1 MQKQWQQLLSYQ
13 KELERRVRDEK
24 LRLYQPHV
32 KQLSFHQSNKRNR
45 WALGGNRT
53 GKTECGAVEAAWY
66 ARGNHPYK
74 EIESAT
80 RGWVVSLT
88 NEVQRD
94 VAQKKVLGYLDPKW
108 IVDIHVRSG
117 RKDDPENAIIDF
129 IIIESV
135 HGGHSVIGFKSC
147 DQGRAK
153 FQGTSQH
160 YIWFDEE
167 PPKEIYDECKMRVLD
182 TQGDMWG
189 TMTPLQGLTW
199 VYDIIYMNEIKDP
212 NIQYW
217 LMQWADNPHLNV
229 IEIKMLESTMS
240 EEEREARQ
248 YGKFVA
254 MSGLVY
260 KEFNEDVHVIDPFD
274 VPRSWYDNVSIDPGL
289 DAPLSA
295 HFYAM
300 DGDSNIYVIEEHYK
314 AGETVEWHSIK
325 LLEIAKRL
333 NWPMHRDGSI
343 DALIDSAANQK
354 TLAAEK
360 SVTELFWDNQI
371 NVSTD
376 VEKDVWTGIQ
386 RVKQYLKLRDNPQV
400 DIWPRGKPKLFI
412 FRNCVNMIREI
423 KGYRW
428 KPQTENGDQIDKPW
442 KKNDHAMDELKYY
455 IMSKPELTTQSIVVG
470 KTPLASAGTG
480 DNWVRKQDGTMV
492 HRSEIIDK
500 RSSEESDGW
509 AGGWFK

>member
-1 MQKQWQQLLSYQ
+1 MTSSTQELQKQLQQLQLYQ
-13 KELERRVRDEK
+13 RELERRVKDEK
-24 LRLYQPHV
+24 LRLYQPHT
-32 KQLSFHQSNKRNR
+32 KQHSFHNSDRRNR

-53 GKTECGAVEAAWY
+53 GKTECGAVEACWY

-74 EIESAT
+74 DIKIPT

-94 VAQKKVLGYLDPKW
+94 VAQKKVLGYIDPKW

-182 TQGDMWG
+182 TQGDIWG

-199 VYDIIYMNEIKDP
+199 VYDVIYMNETQDE
-212 NIQYW
+212 NIIYW

-229 IEIKMLESTMS
+229 DEIKQLERTMT

-260 KEFNEDVHVIDPFD
+260 KEFNEEIHVIDPFD
-274 VPRSWYDNVSIDPGL
+274 VPKEWYDNISIDPGL

-295 HFYAM
+295 HFYAV
-300 DGDSNIYVIEEHYK
+300 DGDNNIYVIEEHYK
-314 AGETVEWHSIK
+314 AGESVEWHSRR
-325 LLEIAKRL
+325 LHEIASRL
-333 NWPMHRDGSI
+333 RWPTKYGGMLES
-343 DALIDSAANQK
+343 LIDSAANQK

-360 SVTELFWDNQI
+360 SVTELFYENKIAADTN
-371 NVSTD
+371 

-386 RVKQYLKLRDNPQV
+386 RVKQYLKLRDHPQTSV
-400 DIWPRGKPKLFI
+400 WPRGKPKLFI

-423 KGYRW
+423 KSYRW
-428 KPQTENGDQIDKPW
+428 KPQTESGEQIDRPT

-455 IMSKPELTTQSIVVG
+455 IMSRPDLPSYAPRDTNAMNKQLPQKHLPHALQDNVKTSQSWH
-470 KTPLASAGTG
+470 
-480 DNWVRKQDGTMV
+480 DM
-492 HRSEIIDK
+492 
-500 RSSEESDGW
+500 
-509 AGGWFK
+509 